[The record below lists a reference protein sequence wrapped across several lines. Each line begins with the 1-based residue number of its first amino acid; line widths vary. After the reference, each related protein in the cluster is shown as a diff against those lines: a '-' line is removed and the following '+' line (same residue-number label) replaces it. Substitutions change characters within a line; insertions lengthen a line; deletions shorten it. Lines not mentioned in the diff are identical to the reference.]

1 MFFCFQDALLV
12 RGNCIDLELKDKN
25 PYHGWI
31 EIKDDVYDPSRLLK
45 FKKEVFYQ
53 LYKPT
58 KIIRCNIEQYK
69 KISKE
74 NKELLEEVQ
83 NTTLEDLQPNGKRRG
98 QLFLIAPMLQALA
111 NVSKVE
117 GFQQEVYQ
125 YFESIQ
131 YEPIELELPFQKRK

>member
-31 EIKDDVYDPSRLLK
+31 EIKDDVSDPSPLLK

-69 KISKE
+69 RISKE

-83 NTTLEDLQPNGKRRG
+83 H
-98 QLFLIAPMLQALA
+98 
-111 NVSKVE
+111 
-117 GFQQEVYQ
+117 
-125 YFESIQ
+125 
-131 YEPIELELPFQKRK
+131 